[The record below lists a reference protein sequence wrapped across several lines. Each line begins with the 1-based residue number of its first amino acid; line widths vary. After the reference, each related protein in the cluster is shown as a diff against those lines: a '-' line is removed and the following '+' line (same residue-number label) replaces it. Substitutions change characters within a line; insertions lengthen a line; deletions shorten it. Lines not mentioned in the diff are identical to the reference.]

1 MKKYK
6 EVLEKYLPEA
16 AVPQIL
22 EWLENS
28 NVQLNITRSR
38 STKLGDYRSPHKV
51 SYHKIS
57 INHDLNKYHFLIT
70 LVHEIAHLKTW
81 IKNKNRVKPHGP
93 EWKNNFIELMQP
105 FLNNM
110 VFPEDLLG
118 PVASYFKNPTSST
131 SNTRL
136 LAELRRYDGP
146 KDYLTLNDLPNNATF
161 RIHNGIVFKKI
172 EKLRTRHKC
181 IRLDNR
187 RIYLVSGMAKVVLVD
202 G

>member
-81 IKNKNRVKPHGP
+81 IKNKNRVKPHGQ
-93 EWKNNFIELMQP
+93 EWKHYFIELMQP
-105 FLNNM
+105 FLNEE
-110 VFPEDLLG
+110 VFPKDLLD
-118 PVASYFKNPTSST
+118 PVTNYFKNPSSST
-131 SNTRL
+131 SNTNL
-136 LAELRRYDGP
+136 LNELRRYDGP
-146 KDYLTLNDLPNNATF
+146 KDYLTLDDLPDDVMF
-161 RIHNGIVFKKI
+161 RIHNGVVFKKI
-172 EKLRTRHKC
+172 EKLRKRYKC

-187 RIYLVSGMAKVVLVD
+187 RIYLVSGMAKVVPVKD
-202 G
+202 